1 MKSGEDFT
9 QGNHGL
15 CFSGGMDVMFSMFQS
30 FLDASAYG
38 WCFFTLEDSVHGL
51 MLRKLSSTLYRWQ
64 GIFFPFKVSITYVM
78 VHRLKCTC
86 RFWML
91 PEFLLFLVFQDL
103 SVENPKIC
111 EAFNIGLSPY
121 FVITHEERNEEKSSV
136 TSVYTFT
143 SGFELFLVKKLHFI
157 FRLLYLKEK
166 SDL

>member
-1 MKSGEDFT
+1 
-9 QGNHGL
+9 
-15 CFSGGMDVMFSMFQS
+15 MFSMFQS

-38 WCFFTLEDSVHGL
+38 WCFFTLGDSVHGL

-64 GIFFPFKVSITYVM
+64 GIFVPFKVSITYVT
-78 VHRLKCTC
+78 VHRLKCAC

-91 PEFLLFLVFQDL
+91 PEFLLFLVSQDL
-103 SVENPKIC
+103 SVENPKTC

-136 TSVYTFT
+136 NSVYTYT

-157 FRLLYLKEK
+157 FRLLSLKEK